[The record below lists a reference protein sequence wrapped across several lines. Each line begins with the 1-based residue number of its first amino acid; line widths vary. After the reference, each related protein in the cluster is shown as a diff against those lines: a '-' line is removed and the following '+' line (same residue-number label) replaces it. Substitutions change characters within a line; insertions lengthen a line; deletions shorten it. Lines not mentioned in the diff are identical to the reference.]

1 MKAHGIDQKTL
12 VLLAIMALVLG
23 GGAVYW
29 QYNSM
34 VEAEVKMKALDEE
47 VPDEAELTASLEEA
61 SQKMVALQKE
71 LTHLE
76 QGVPQPAYIPTLL
89 KEIEATGRQANL
101 TVTGVRPLLPP
112 PLPPGMEAEKKPYQE
127 LDIDITGKGD
137 YQAIINLVNSLRKF
151 PKIVAVKT
159 VNLTPRT
166 DPTKATY
173 SHIDTTLK
181 IRAFVFPTNKDG
193 GNANVEMAGTPGG
206 SS

>member
-12 VLLAIMALVLG
+12 VLLAIMALALG

-47 VPDEAELTASLEEA
+47 VPDEADLTASLEEA
-61 SQKMVALQKE
+61 GKKMVVLQKE

-112 PLPPGMEAEKKPYQE
+112 PLPPGMEAEKKAYQE

-137 YQAIINLVNSLRKF
+137 YQSIINLVNALRKF

-166 DPTKATY
+166 DPTKPTY

-181 IRAFVFPTNKDG
+181 LRAFVFPTNKDG